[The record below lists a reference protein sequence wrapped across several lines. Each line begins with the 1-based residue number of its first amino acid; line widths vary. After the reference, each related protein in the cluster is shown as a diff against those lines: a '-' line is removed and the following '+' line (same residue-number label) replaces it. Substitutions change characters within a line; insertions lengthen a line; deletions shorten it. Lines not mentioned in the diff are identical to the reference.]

1 MTELIRREHD
11 LIGDAGIPAGAYW
24 GAHTARAIENFPI
37 SGVTLAGQPYFLAAL
52 ATVKQAAAVAN
63 RDVGELPDR
72 LADVIVAACE
82 DIRGGAL
89 HDQFVVDLIQG
100 GAGTSTNMNVNEVVA
115 NRALV
120 RPRPRARGAA
130 GARRPASR
138 SHMGISAP
146 GRCPMPRDARR

>member
-1 MTELIRREHD
+1 MTEQIRREHD
-11 LIGDAGIPAGAYW
+11 LTGDADIPAGAYW

-72 LADVIVAACE
+72 LADVIGAACE

-120 RPRPRARGAA
+120 RPDRQRWKLMTGSATCW
-130 GARRPASR
+130 RRSC
-138 SHMGISAP
+138 SG
-146 GRCPMPRDARR
+146 